1 MSILDATGALSW
13 CRPPDVGDF
22 PLGNMRNLAFWVV
35 LMLLVL
41 ALFNLFSGST
51 GGLQSREIS
60 YSEFV
65 TAVEAGDVRN
75 VTLDGEQVRFR
86 RADGSDYVTIRPEDA
101 EVTKLLM
108 ANDIPVRAEPQ
119 QQSGFQTFL
128 MSLLPILLL
137 IGVWIYFMNRMQGGG
152 KGGAMGFGKSKA
164 KMLTEK
170 HGRVTFDDV
179 AGIDEAKEELEE
191 IVEFLRNP
199 QKFSRLGGKIP
210 KGALLEGPPGTGKT
224 LLARAIAGEAGVPF
238 FTISGSDFV
247 EMFVGVG
254 ASRVRDM
261 FEQAK
266 KNAPCIVFIDE
277 IDAVGRHRGAGYG
290 GGNDE
295 REQTLNQLL
304 VEMDGFEA
312 NEGVIIIAATN
323 RKDVLDPALLR
334 PGRFDR
340 QVSVGNPDIKGREK
354 ILGVHARKTPLGPD
368 VDLRIIARGTPGF
381 SGADLANLVNEA
393 ALTAARVGRRF
404 VAMMDF
410 ESAKDKIMMGAERR
424 SMVLTQDQKEKTAYH
439 EAGHAIVGI
448 KLPKCDPV
456 YKATIIPRGGALGMV
471 MSLPEMDKLQMFKD
485 EAEQKIAMTMAGK
498 AAEIFKYG
506 AETVSSGPM
515 GDIMQASQ
523 LARGMVMRMGMS
535 DKVGNIDYS
544 EAAAGYQANGGAGG
558 FSVSAATK
566 ELIESEVKRFIDE
579 GYDRAYKILSENEEE
594 FERLAQGLLEYET
607 LTGEEIKRVIAG
619 KPPQDPDGDGTSGMD
634 KPSVTAIPKAKGKKT
649 PPSSGLEPEPM
660 A

>member
-1 MSILDATGALSW
+1 M
-13 CRPPDVGDF
+13 
-22 PLGNMRNLAFWVV
+22 GNARNIAFWVV
-35 LMLLVL
+35 LFLLIL
-41 ALFNLFSGST
+41 ALFNLFSGS
-51 GGLQSREIS
+51 GGTLQSREIS
-60 YSEFV
+60 YSDFV
-65 TAVEAGDVRN
+65 ASVKAGEVSQA
-75 VTLDGEQVRFR
+75 TLDGEQVRFR
-86 RADGSDYVTIRPEDA
+86 GADGQDYVTIKPTDA
-101 EVTKLLM
+101 EVTNLLID
-108 ANDIPVRAEPQ
+108 NDVPVRAEQQ
-119 QQSGFQTFL
+119 QQSGFQAFIV
-128 MSLLPILLL
+128 SLLPFLLL
-137 IGVWIYFMNRMQGGG
+137 IGVWVYFMNRMQGGG

-210 KGALLEGPPGTGKT
+210 KGALLVGPPGTGKT

-340 QVSVGNPDIKGREK
+340 QVTVGNPDIKGREK
-354 ILGVHARKTPLGPD
+354 ILSVHARKTPLGPD

-393 ALTAARVGRRF
+393 ALMAARVGRRF
-404 VAMMDF
+404 VTMEDF
-410 ESAKDKIMMGAERR
+410 ENAKDKVMMGAERR

-439 EAGHAIVGI
+439 EAGHAVVGLA
-448 KLPKCDPV
+448 LPECDPV

-471 MSLPEMDKLQMFKD
+471 VSLPEIDRLNYHRD
-485 EAEQKIAMTMAGK
+485 ECEQKLAMTMAGK
-498 AAEIFKYG
+498 AAEIIKYG
-506 AETVSSGPM
+506 ADHVSNGPA

-523 LARGMVMRMGMS
+523 LARAMVMRWGMS
-535 DKVGNIDYS
+535 DKVGNIDYA
-544 EAAAGYQANGGAGG
+544 EAHEGYQGNTAG
-558 FSVSAATK
+558 FSVSAHTK
-566 ELIESEVKRFIDE
+566 EMIEEEVRRYIQDGYERAHAILIEKQ
-579 GYDRAYKILSENEEE
+579 EEW
-594 FERLAQGLLEYET
+594 ERLAQGLLEYET
-607 LTGEEIKRVIAG
+607 LTGEEIKRVMRG
-619 KPPQDPDGDGTSGMD
+619 EPPQSGDDKGDTPDQGNA
-634 KPSVTAIPKAKGKKT
+634 PSVTAIPKTKPKKS
-649 PPSSGLEPEPM
+649 PPEGGMEPEPSV
-660 A
+660 

>member
-1 MSILDATGALSW
+1 M
-13 CRPPDVGDF
+13 
-22 PLGNMRNLAFWVV
+22 GNMRNLAFWVV

-101 EVTKLLM
+101 EVTSLLM
-108 ANDIPVRAEPQ
+108 SKDIPVRAEPQ

-224 LLARAIAGEAGVPF
+224 LLARAIAGEAG
-238 FTISGSDFV
+238 SDFV

-277 IDAVGRHRGAGYG
+277 IDAVGRSRGAGYG

-340 QVSVGNPDIKGREK
+340 QVTVGNPDIKGREK

-410 ESAKDKIMMGAERR
+410 EAAKDKIMMGAERR

-566 ELIESEVKRFIDE
+566 ELIESEVKRIIDE
-579 GYDRAYKILSENEEE
+579 GYDRAYKMITDHEEE

-607 LTGEEIKRVIAG
+607 LTGEEIKRVMEG
-619 KPPQDPDGDGTSGMD
+619 KPPQDPDGDDTSGMD
-634 KPSVTAIPKAKGKKT
+634 KPSLTAIPKAKGKKT
-649 PPSSGLEPEPM
+649 PPPSGMEPEPSV
-660 A
+660 

>member
-1 MSILDATGALSW
+1 M
-13 CRPPDVGDF
+13 
-22 PLGNMRNLAFWVV
+22 GNARNIAFWVV
-35 LMLLVL
+35 LFLLIL
-41 ALFNLFSGST
+41 ALFNLFSG
-51 GGLQSREIS
+51 GGTTLQSREVG
-60 YSEFV
+60 YSDFV
-65 TAVEAGDVRN
+65 RAVETQKVSS
-75 VTLDGEQVRFR
+75 VTIDGEQVRYR
-86 RADGSDYVTIRPEDA
+86 TDEGQDYVTIKPEDA
-101 EVTKLLM
+101 ELTNLLLD
-108 ANDIPVRAEPQ
+108 NNVPVKAEAQ
-119 QQSGFQTFL
+119 EQSGFQSFL
-128 MSLLPILLL
+128 LSLLPFLLL

-164 KMLTEK
+164 KLLTEK

-210 KGALLEGPPGTGKT
+210 KGALLVGPPGTGKT

-277 IDAVGRHRGAGYG
+277 IDAVGRARGQGYG

-312 NEGVIIIAATN
+312 NEGVIIVAATN
-323 RKDVLDPALLR
+323 RRDVLDPALLR

-340 QVSVGNPDIKGREK
+340 QVTVPNPDIKGREK

-393 ALTAARVGRRF
+393 ALMAARVGRRF
-404 VAMMDF
+404 VTMEDF
-410 ESAKDKIMMGAERR
+410 ENAKDKVMMGAERR
-424 SMVLTQDQKEKTAYH
+424 SMVLTDDQKEKTAFH
-439 EAGHAIVGI
+439 EAGHAVVGLA
-448 KLPKCDPV
+448 LPQCDPV

-471 MSLPEMDKLQMFKD
+471 VSLPEIDRLNWHKSECEEKM
-485 EAEQKIAMTMAGK
+485 AMTMAGK
-498 AAEIFKYG
+498 AAEIIKYG
-506 AETVSSGPM
+506 EENVSNGPA
-515 GDIMQASQ
+515 GDIQQASA
-523 LARGMVMRMGMS
+523 LARAMVLRWGMS
-535 DKVGNIDYS
+535 DKIGNIDYA
-544 EAAAGYQANGGAGG
+544 EAHEGYQGNTAGL
-558 FSVSAATK
+558 SVSAHTK
-566 ELIESEVKRFIDE
+566 ELIEDEVRRFIQE
-579 GYDRAYKILSENEEE
+579 AYERAYQILTDRKDEW
-594 FERLAQGLLEYET
+594 ERLAKGLLEYET
-607 LTGEEIKRVIAG
+607 LTGEEIKRVMRGDPPHAG
-619 KPPQDPDGDGTSGMD
+619 DDDGGSGAVEE
-634 KPSVTAIPKAKGKKT
+634 KPSVTAIPKTKPKSK
-649 PPSSGLEPEPM
+649 PSGDGGLEPEPS

>member
-1 MSILDATGALSW
+1 M
-13 CRPPDVGDF
+13 
-22 PLGNMRNLAFWVV
+22 GNARNIAFWVV
-35 LMLLVL
+35 LFVLIL
-41 ALFNLFSGST
+41 ALFNLFSGS
-51 GGLQSREIS
+51 GGTMQSNERAFS
-60 YSEFV
+60 DFV
-65 TAVEAGDVRN
+65 TSVEGGQVST
-75 VTLDGEQVRFR
+75 VVLDGERVEFTTS
-86 RADGSDYVTIRPEDA
+86 DGSKYVTIRPSDA
-101 EVTKLLM
+101 EVTALLIE
-108 ANDIPVRAEPQ
+108 NNIPVRAEKQ
-119 QQSGFQTFL
+119 QQSTFQSFL
-128 MSLLPILLL
+128 ITLLPFVLL

-210 KGALLEGPPGTGKT
+210 KGALLVGPPGTGKT

-312 NEGVIIIAATN
+312 NEGVIILAATN

-340 QVSVGNPDIKGREK
+340 NVTVGNPDIKGREK

-381 SGADLANLVNEA
+381 SGADLANLVNES
-393 ALTAARVGRRF
+393 ALMAARVGRRF
-404 VAMMDF
+404 VTMEDF
-410 ESAKDKIMMGAERR
+410 ESAKDKVMMGAERR

-439 EAGHAIVGI
+439 EAGHAVVGL
-448 KLPKCDPV
+448 KLPECDPV

-471 MSLPEMDKLQMFKD
+471 VSLPEMDRLNWHKD
-485 EAEQKIAMTMAGK
+485 ECNQKLAMTMAGK
-498 AAEIFKYG
+498 AAEIIKYG
-506 AETVSSGPM
+506 EDHVSNGPA
-515 GDIMQASQ
+515 GDIQQASQ
-523 LARGMVMRMGMS
+523 LARAMIMRWGMS
-535 DKVGNIDYS
+535 DKIGNIDYA
-544 EAAAGYQANGGAGG
+544 EAHEGYSGNTTG
-558 FSVSAATK
+558 FSVSAHTK
-566 ELIESEVKRFIDE
+566 ELIEEEVRVFIQN
-579 GYDRAYKILSENEEE
+579 GYDRAFDLLTEYKDEW
-594 FERLAQGLLEYET
+594 ERLAQGLLEYET
-607 LTGEEIKRVIAG
+607 LTGDEIKRVMKG
-619 KPPQDPDGDGTSGMD
+619 EPPHEKGDDSDEDEGNA
-634 KPSVTAIPKAKGKKT
+634 SVTAIPKAKPKK
-649 PPSSGLEPEPM
+649 PSAEGGTDPDLEPKPTS
-660 A
+660 

>member
-1 MSILDATGALSW
+1 M
-13 CRPPDVGDF
+13 
-22 PLGNMRNLAFWVV
+22 GNARNIAFWVV
-35 LMLLVL
+35 LFLLIL
-41 ALFNLFSGST
+41 ALFNLFSGSGST
-51 GGLQSREIS
+51 MQSRERTFS
-60 YSEFV
+60 DFV
-65 TAVEAGDVRN
+65 SSVETGKVSR
-75 VTLDGEQVRFR
+75 VVLDGEQVRYTTS
-86 RADGSDYVTIRPEDA
+86 DGQNYVTIKPADA
-101 EVTKLLM
+101 EVTALLIEK
-108 ANDIPVRAEPQ
+108 NIPVQAEKQ
-119 QQSGFQTFL
+119 QQSGFQSFL
-128 MSLLPILLL
+128 ITLLPFLLL

-210 KGALLEGPPGTGKT
+210 KGALLVGPPGTGKT

-312 NEGVIIIAATN
+312 NEGVIILAATN

-340 QVSVGNPDIKGREK
+340 NVTVGNPDIKGREK
-354 ILGVHARKTPLGPD
+354 ILAVHARKTPLGPD

-393 ALTAARVGRRF
+393 ALMAARVGRRF
-404 VAMMDF
+404 VTMEDF
-410 ESAKDKIMMGAERR
+410 ESAKDKVMMGAERR

-439 EAGHAIVGI
+439 EAGHAVVGLE
-448 KLPKCDPV
+448 LPLCDPV

-471 MSLPEMDKLQMFKD
+471 VSLPEMDRLNYHRDECQQKL
-485 EAEQKIAMTMAGK
+485 AMTMAGK
-498 AAEIFKYG
+498 AAEVIKYG
-506 AETVSSGPM
+506 EDHVSNGPA
-515 GDIMQASQ
+515 GDIQQASQ
-523 LARGMVMRMGMS
+523 LARAMVLRWGMS
-535 DKVGNIDYS
+535 DKVGNIDYA
-544 EAAAGYQANGGAGG
+544 EAHEGYSGNTAG
-558 FSVSAATK
+558 FSVSAHTK
-566 ELIESEVKRFIDE
+566 ELIEEEVKRFIQQ
-579 GYDRAYKILSENEEE
+579 GYEKALEILKAKNEEW
-594 FERLAQGLLEYET
+594 ERLAQGLLEYET
-607 LTGEEIKRVIAG
+607 LTGDEIKRVMNG
-619 KPPQDPDGDGTSGMD
+619 EPPQAGDDEDDSEDQGNA
-634 KPSVTAIPKAKGKKT
+634 SVTAIPKAKPKKS
-649 PPSSGLEPEPM
+649 PPEGGMEPEPS

>member
-1 MSILDATGALSW
+1 M
-13 CRPPDVGDF
+13 
-22 PLGNMRNLAFWVV
+22 GNARNIAFWVV
-35 LMLLVL
+35 LFLLIL
-41 ALFNLFSGST
+41 ALFNLFSGP
-51 GGLQSREIS
+51 GGTLQSNEKT
-60 YSEFV
+60 YSDFV
-65 TAVEAGDVRN
+65 SSVQAGDVKN
-75 VTLDGEQVRFR
+75 VTLDGEQIRYTT
-86 RADGSDYVTIRPEDA
+86 GSGSTYVTIKPGDA
-101 EVTKLLM
+101 EVTKLLIDE
-108 ANDIPVRAEPQ
+108 NIPVRAEKQ
-119 QQSGFQTFL
+119 QQSGFQSFL
-128 MSLLPILLL
+128 ITLLPFLLL
-137 IGVWIYFMNRMQGGG
+137 IGVWVYFMNRMQGGG

-210 KGALLEGPPGTGKT
+210 KGALLVGPPGTGKT

-312 NEGVIIIAATN
+312 NEGVIILAATN

-340 QVSVGNPDIKGREK
+340 QVTVGNPDIKGREK

-393 ALTAARVGRRF
+393 ALMAARVGRRF
-404 VAMMDF
+404 VTMEDF
-410 ESAKDKIMMGAERR
+410 ENAKDKVMMGAERR

-439 EAGHAIVGI
+439 ESGHAVVGMT
-448 KLPKCDPV
+448 LPLCDPV

-471 MSLPEMDKLQMFKD
+471 VSLPEMDQLNYHRD
-485 EAEQKIAMTMAGK
+485 ECEQKLAMTMAGK
-498 AAEIFKYG
+498 AAEVIKYG
-506 AETVSSGPM
+506 EDHVSNGPA

-523 LARGMVMRMGMS
+523 LARAMVMRWGMS
-535 DKVGNIDYS
+535 DKVGNIDYA
-544 EAAAGYQANGGAGG
+544 EAHEGYSGNTAG
-558 FSVSAATK
+558 FSVSAHTK
-566 ELIESEVKRFIDE
+566 ELIEEEVKRLIQQ
-579 GYDRAYKILSENEEE
+579 GYERAHGILTEKNEEW
-594 FERLAQGLLEYET
+594 ERLAQGLLEYET
-607 LTGEEIKRVIAG
+607 LTGDEIKRVMNG
-619 KPPQDPDGDGTSGMD
+619 DSPSDGDDEGENPDQGNA
-634 KPSVTAIPKAKGKKT
+634 PSVTAIPKTKVKKT
-649 PPSSGLEPEPM
+649 PPDGGMEPEPTT
-660 A
+660 

>member
-1 MSILDATGALSW
+1 
-13 CRPPDVGDF
+13 
-22 PLGNMRNLAFWVV
+22 
-35 LMLLVL
+35 
-41 ALFNLFSGST
+41 
-51 GGLQSREIS
+51 
-60 YSEFV
+60 
-65 TAVEAGDVRN
+65 
-75 VTLDGEQVRFR
+75 
-86 RADGSDYVTIRPEDA
+86 
-101 EVTKLLM
+101 
-108 ANDIPVRAEPQ
+108 
-119 QQSGFQTFL
+119 
-128 MSLLPILLL
+128 
-137 IGVWIYFMNRMQGGG
+137 MNRMQGGG

-210 KGALLEGPPGTGKT
+210 KGALLVGPPGTGKT

-312 NEGVIIIAATN
+312 NEGVIILAATN

-340 QVSVGNPDIKGREK
+340 NVTVGNPDIKGREK

-393 ALTAARVGRRF
+393 ALMAARVGRRF
-404 VAMMDF
+404 VTMEDF
-410 ESAKDKIMMGAERR
+410 ENAKDKVMMGAERR

-439 EAGHAIVGI
+439 EAGHAVVGLS
-448 KLPKCDPV
+448 LPLCDPV

-471 MSLPEMDKLQMFKD
+471 VSLPEMDRLNYHRD
-485 EAEQKIAMTMAGK
+485 ECEQKLAMTMAGK
-498 AAEIFKYG
+498 AAEVIKYG
-506 AETVSSGPM
+506 EDHVSNGPA

-523 LARGMVMRMGMS
+523 LSRAMVMRWGMS
-535 DKVGNIDYS
+535 DKVGNIDYA
-544 EAAAGYQANGGAGG
+544 EAHDGYSGNTAG
-558 FSVSAATK
+558 FSVSAHTK
-566 ELIESEVKRFIDE
+566 ELIEEEVKRLIQQ
-579 GYDRAYKILSENEEE
+579 GYERAHQILSEQGEEW
-594 FERLAQGLLEYET
+594 ERLAQGLLEYET
-607 LTGEEIKRVIAG
+607 LTGDEIKRVMNG
-619 KPPQDPDGDGTSGMD
+619 EPPSENDDEGDTPDEGSA
-634 KPSVTAIPKAKGKKT
+634 PSVTAIPKTKVKKS
-649 PPSSGLEPEPM
+649 PPEGGMEPEPT

>member
-1 MSILDATGALSW
+1 M
-13 CRPPDVGDF
+13 
-22 PLGNMRNLAFWVV
+22 GNARNIAFWVV
-35 LMLLVL
+35 LFLLIL
-41 ALFNLFSGST
+41 ALFNLFSGSGST
-51 GGLQSREIS
+51 MQNREIS
-60 YSEFV
+60 YSDFV
-65 TAVEAGDVRN
+65 ASVEAGDVSQ

-86 RADGSDYVTIRPEDA
+86 GGDGQDYVTIKPEDA
-101 EVTKLLM
+101 EITTLLIN
-108 ANDIPVRAEPQ
+108 NDIPVRAEQQ
-119 QQSGFQTFL
+119 QQSGFQAFL
-128 MSLLPILLL
+128 ISLLPFLLL
-137 IGVWIYFMNRMQGGG
+137 IGVWIYFMNRMQGRGG
-152 KGGAMGFGKSKA
+152 GGAMGFGKSKA

-210 KGALLEGPPGTGKT
+210 KGALLVGPPGTGKT

-340 QVSVGNPDIKGREK
+340 QVTVGNPDIKGREK

-393 ALTAARVGRRF
+393 ALMAARVGRRF
-404 VAMMDF
+404 VTMEDF
-410 ESAKDKIMMGAERR
+410 ENAKDKVMMGAERR
-424 SMVLTQDQKEKTAYH
+424 SMVLTADQKEKTAYH
-439 EAGHAIVGI
+439 EAGHAVVGLA
-448 KLPKCDPV
+448 LPECDPV

-471 MSLPEMDKLQMFKD
+471 VSLPEIDRLNWHKD
-485 EAEQKIAMTMAGK
+485 ECEQKLAMTMAGK
-498 AAEIFKYG
+498 AAEILKYG
-506 AETVSSGPM
+506 EDHVSNGPA
-515 GDIMQASQ
+515 GDIQQASA
-523 LARGMVMRMGMS
+523 LARAMVLRWGMS
-535 DKVGNIDYS
+535 DKVGNIDYA
-544 EAAAGYQANGGAGG
+544 EAHEGYQGNTAG
-558 FSVSAATK
+558 FSVSAHTK
-566 ELIESEVKRFIDE
+566 ELIEEEVKAFIQTAYE
-579 GYDRAYKILSENEEE
+579 RAKSILEERHE
-594 FERLAQGLLEYET
+594 EWERLAQGLLEYET
-607 LTGEEIKRVIAG
+607 LTGEEIKRVIKGEPPHAG
-619 KPPQDPDGDGTSGMD
+619 DDDSEGPDEGSAT
-634 KPSVTAIPKAKGKKT
+634 SVTAIPKTKKAKKT
-649 PPSSGLEPEPM
+649 PPDGGMEPEPSV
-660 A
+660 

>member
-1 MSILDATGALSW
+1 M
-13 CRPPDVGDF
+13 
-22 PLGNMRNLAFWVV
+22 GNMRNLAFWVV

-108 ANDIPVRAEPQ
+108 TNDIPVRAEPQ

-498 AAEIFKYG
+498 AAEIIKYG

-579 GYDRAYKILSENEEE
+579 GYDRAYKIISENEEE

-619 KPPQDPDGDGTSGMD
+619 KPPQDPNGDDTSGMD
-634 KPSVTAIPKAKGKKT
+634 KPSVTDIPKAKGKKT
-649 PPSSGLEPEPM
+649 PPSGGLEPEPM